1 MIRLNTLFVEGT
13 QQFANFAVQVFYL
26 RKLFSKFIKLQTVTD
41 AGEGSDIASSP
52 ENKIFHVIPLQS
64 AEKAWNF
71 NRLH

>member
-1 MIRLNTLFVEGT
+1 MNQLIDDKDENSFCGGYT
-13 QQFANFAVQVFYL
+13 AVCKLCCSSFFYL

-64 AEKAWNF
+64 AEKA
-71 NRLH
+71 